1 MKKLIGLFVFLL
13 FVGTQ
18 IVTAQSKQIN
28 GTVTSADDGL
38 GMPGVSVVIKG
49 TTIGASTDIDGKYSL
64 EASASD
70 VLVFSFVGMV
80 SQEITV
86 GSQTVI
92 DIVMATESIGMDE
105 VIVTG
110 FGIKRDKRS
119 VTYQTAKVDNESLMA
134 GQNTRAAAGL
144 VGKIAGVQINI
155 QSNGVNPS
163 SQILLRGMRSI
174 SGNNEALIVIDG
186 SIASKGAF
194 DALNANDIE
203 SINVLKGASA
213 SALYGSD
220 AANGALIVV
229 TKKGKKGSRFTV
241 GVQNSTTFET
251 VSYMPHFQ
259 TEYGTGWDGEY
270 NNIENTNWGP
280 RFDGQLRQIGPT
292 FADGSAQMVPY
303 APVKDNLKDF
313 YNTGRT
319 IQNTVYFNGGDETG
333 SFYMS
338 LGHQDTKGIVQDD
351 KYERYTAR
359 INASK
364 KIGKL
369 ELSLNSSFM
378 TDETDVVGDQIGK
391 QDRALYWFVLNTS
404 ANIPLSSYSDWKNP
418 ESMGHADNFYN
429 GYYQNPYWAIGTNRD
444 NDRTKRV
451 TANIKA
457 SYDILENLNF
467 TMRAGVNST
476 FGNGK
481 NWRAAQEYSSTL
493 KPYVDPV
500 ASFVEETQ
508 FESTQYTLDFLL
520 RGDFDLSE
528 DFNLKAIVGTATKAS
543 KYRGSFIRAN
553 NLSIPDFYDISNG
566 TGELSGWVDEEER
579 RSFGILGDFTLG
591 FRNWAF
597 LTLTGRQDFTST
609 LDLSD
614 NSYFYPAAGLSVVLT
629 EAIPALKDNSFLSDA
644 KVTVSNSTVYND
656 LRPYQINER
665 YSQSGAFPFGGING
679 FAKTNTAVDKS
690 IKKEKLNSTEFGLNL
705 GFLGGRFT
713 FDGSYYMTKTTDMIT
728 YTTPSDASG
737 STSFLTNIGELSS
750 SGVEISLGG
759 RVLQAGDF
767 SWDLNV
773 NFQKAKMQVEKIKPG
788 LNEIAIRSYD
798 GYGLYAIVKDE
809 FPMLKAVAYER
820 DDQGRVVVDG
830 STGDPIVGEIKNM
843 GKTTP
848 DYIIGLTS
856 QINYKGLSL
865 SATVDYRANYV
876 YYSQGSDL
884 MEFTGRSMESVQAN
898 RKDFVWPNSVI
909 ETSPGVY
916 TPNSNVQITG
926 GKMNFWKDHYNQ
938 IKENYVKD
946 ATAFKVREVALNYTL
961 PKNLLNKLKYVN
973 KVTIGFVGRN
983 LFTSLPKQKYR
994 FSDPEFKN
1002 TGNPANAVG
1011 IGGYLTSPPTRSF
1024 GFNVNVE
1031 F

>member
-1 MKKLIGLFVFLL
+1 
-13 FVGTQ
+13 
-18 IVTAQSKQIN
+18 
-28 GTVTSADDGL
+28 
-38 GMPGVSVVIKG
+38 
-49 TTIGASTDIDGKYSL
+49 
-64 EASASD
+64 
-70 VLVFSFVGMV
+70 
-80 SQEITV
+80 
-86 GSQTVI
+86 
-92 DIVMATESIGMDE
+92 MDE

-119 VTYQTAKVDNESLMA
+119 VTYQTAKVDNETLMA
-134 GQNTRAAAGL
+134 GQQTRAAAGL
-144 VGKIAGVQINI
+144 AGKIAGVQVNI
-155 QSNGVNPS
+155 ESNGVNPS
-163 SQILLRGMRSI
+163 SKILLRGMRSI

-229 TKKGKKGSRFTV
+229 TKHGKKGSRFTV
-241 GVQNSTTFET
+241 GIINSTTFEK
-251 VSYMPHFQ
+251 VAYMPHFQ

-280 RFDGQLRQIGPT
+280 RFDGQLRQVGPT
-292 FADGSAQMVPY
+292 FADGTAQMVPY

-313 YNTGRT
+313 YNTGST
-319 IQNTVYFNGGDETG
+319 IQNTVYFNGGDETS

-338 LGHQDTKGIVQDD
+338 IGNQDTKGIVPDD
-351 KYERYTAR
+351 KYQRYTAR

-369 ELSLNSSFM
+369 ELSLNSSLM
-378 TDETDVVGDQIGK
+378 TDETDVVGSQIGK

-404 ANIPLSSYSDWKNP
+404 ANIPLSQYKDWQNP
-418 ESMGHADNFYN
+418 ESLGYSDNYYN
-429 GYYQNPYWAIGTNRD
+429 GYYQSPYWAIGTNR
-444 NDRTKRV
+444 NVDRNKRL
-451 TANIKA
+451 TANVKL
-457 SYDILENLNF
+457 SYDILDNLNF
-467 TMRAGVNST
+467 TVRGGVNSS

-481 NWRAAQEYSSTL
+481 DWRAAQTYSASL

-508 FESTQYTLDFLL
+508 FEYTSYTLDFLL

-528 DFNLKAIVGTATKAS
+528 DFNLKAVIGTATKS
-543 KYRGSFIRAN
+543 HRNRNSFMRAN

-566 TGELSGWVDEEER
+566 TGQIEGWVDEEQR

-591 FRNWAF
+591 YKNWAF

-609 LDLSD
+609 LGPDD

-656 LRPYQINER
+656 LYPYQINER
-665 YSQSGAFPFGGING
+665 WSQASGYAYGETNG
-679 FAKTNTAVDKS
+679 FARTNTAVDKN

-705 GFLGGRFT
+705 GLFENRFT

-728 YTTPSDASG
+728 NTTPSFASG
-737 STSFLTNIGELSS
+737 ATRFLTNIGELKS
-750 SGVEISLGG
+750 SGLELSLGG

-767 SWDLNV
+767 GWDVNV
-773 NFQKAKMQVEKIKPG
+773 NFQKAKMEVVKIKPG
-788 LNEIAIRSYD
+788 LNEISMASYS
-798 GYGLYAIVKDE
+798 GYGIYAIVGEE
-809 FPMLKAVAYER
+809 FPMLKAVSYER
-820 DDQGRVVVDG
+820 DDQGRIVVDG
-830 STGDPIVGEIKNM
+830 STGNPIVGKLKNM

-848 DYIIGLTS
+848 DYIVGLTS
-856 QINYKGLSL
+856 QVNYKGLSL
-865 SATVDYRANYV
+865 SVTMDYRANYV
-876 YYSQGSDL
+876 YYSQGSDF
-884 MEFTGRSMESVQAN
+884 MEFTGRSMESVQGN

-916 TPNSNVQITG
+916 TPNTNVQITG
-926 GKMNFWKDHYNQ
+926 GTMAFWKDHYSQ

-946 ATAFKVREVALNYTL
+946 ATAFKVRELALNYTL

-973 KVTIGFVGRN
+973 KLTIGFVGRN
-983 LFTSLPKQKYR
+983 LFTSFPKQKYR

-1002 TGNPANAVG
+1002 SNNGQNSIGV
-1011 IGGYLTSPPTRSF
+1011 GGYLTSPPTKSY
-1024 GFNVNVE
+1024 GFNINVE